1 MPRRWKYVHTYIDAR
16 GKMRHDFRFKGRKV
30 PLPKMKGSP
39 EFEMAYEAA
48 LAAAQAGTELPRH
61 AVGSKRTVPGSMGAL
76 IVSYYG
82 TADYKQ
88 LSASTKA
95 TYRGIIERF
104 RDEHGSKLVR
114 DLEGRHIRKLLSE
127 KSETPAAA
135 NNLLRMIKLL
145 MRHAVEDG
153 WRKDDPTYGVRPIK
167 NKTEG
172 FHTWTEQEI
181 ERFEA
186 KHALG
191 TRARL
196 AFDLLIY
203 TGQRRS
209 DVITMGWQHVDA
221 GTLRVRQQK
230 TGVAL
235 VLPIVTRLARSL
247 DHASKDNLTFLLTAQ
262 GKPFT
267 AAGFGNWFR
276 DVVKEAG
283 LGDHCA
289 AHGLRKAACRRLAE
303 DGCSPHEIM
312 SISGHRT
319 LKEVERYTKAAGQAR
334 LAAAAMARGNG

>member
-1 MPRRWKYVHTYIDAR
+1 MLRRWKYIHTYIDAR

-48 LAAAQAGTELPRH
+48 LAAAQAGETLPRH
-61 AVGSKRTVPGSMGAL
+61 QIGAKRTIPGSLGAL
-76 IVSYYG
+76 IVSYYT

-88 LSASTKA
+88 LSDSTKT

-104 RDEHGSKLVR
+104 REPHGGKLVR
-114 DLEGRHIRKLLSE
+114 DLESRHIRKLLSE

-153 WRKDDPTYGVRPIK
+153 WRKDDPTYGVRPLK
-167 NKTEG
+167 NKTDG
-172 FHTWTEQEI
+172 FHTWTEEEI
-181 ERFEA
+181 EKFEA
-186 KHALG
+186 KHPHG

-196 AFDLLIY
+196 AFDLLLY

-209 DVITMGWQHVDA
+209 DVISMGWQHVDGA
-221 GTLRVRQQK
+221 TLRVRQQK
-230 TGVAL
+230 TRVAL
-235 VLPIVTRLARSL
+235 ILPIVKRLKVSL
-247 DHASKDNLTFLLTAQ
+247 DQAPHDNLTFLLTAH

-276 DVVKEAG
+276 GIVGEAG
-283 LGDHCA
+283 LPAHCA

-303 DGCSPHEIM
+303 DNCSPHEIM
-312 SISGHRT
+312 AISGHKT
-319 LKEVERYTKAAGQAR
+319 LKEVERYTRAVNQVR
-334 LAAAAMARGNG
+334 LAATAMARGNV